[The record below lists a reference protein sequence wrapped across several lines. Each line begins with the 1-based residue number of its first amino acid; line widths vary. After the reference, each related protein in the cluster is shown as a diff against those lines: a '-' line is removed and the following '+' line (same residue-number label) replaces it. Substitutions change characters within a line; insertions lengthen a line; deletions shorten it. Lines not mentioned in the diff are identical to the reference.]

1 MKDITKPERPVKE
14 LLILFR
20 SRGEARAV
28 SGGRDWFWFSL
39 VVRRSTLTRDAIL
52 SEPEV
57 SSVGKFRFFRL
68 GPSVI
73 ESTVLETSSTDDFT
87 IDITILIYIVN
98 KIFLNFK

>member
-1 MKDITKPERPVKE
+1 M
-14 LLILFR
+14 
-20 SRGEARAV
+20 
-28 SGGRDWFWFSL
+28 FWFSL

-87 IDITILIYIVN
+87 IDACVLDPFRLAEMFFECAI
-98 KIFLNFK
+98 